1 MDTSGDILGLSLIG
15 RAQYSRLMNVLAIDT
30 STSACSAALL
40 RDGQVAA
47 RRLSVM
53 ARGQSEAL
61 MPMMKAVLDE
71 AGISVAALDL
81 VAVTVGPGAF
91 TGLRIGLAAARG
103 FALATG
109 LPLAGVPTPLAVA
122 AAIPEAERSGHTLA
136 IVLDSRRDDPWV
148 QVFDADLTPL
158 GPVEA
163 QSPEQ
168 LAARLS
174 GPVRVAGDAK
184 ARLLAVMPAA
194 VAASSPGWPDAV
206 FVARLGA
213 ELWRAGQALPPDP
226 LYLRAPDVTLP
237 GPAS

>member
-1 MDTSGDILGLSLIG
+1 MIG

-40 RDGQVAA
+40 LRDGRVAA
-47 RRLSVM
+47 HRLTVM

-61 MPMMKAVLDE
+61 MPMVKAVLDE
-71 AGISVAALDL
+71 AGLTIAELDL
-81 VAVTVGPGAF
+81 LAVTVGPGAF

-103 FALATG
+103 FALASG

-122 AAIPEAERSGHTLA
+122 AAIPEAERVGRTVVVA
-136 IVLDSRRDDPWV
+136 LDSKRDHPWI
-148 QVFDADLTPL
+148 QFFRSDLTPL
-158 GPVEA
+158 GAVEA
-163 QSPEQ
+163 
-168 LAARLS
+168 LAPDEVSARLT
-174 GPVRVAGDAK
+174 GPVLVAGDAG
-184 ARLLAVMPAA
+184 ARLLAVLPDA

-213 ELWRAGQALPPDP
+213 ELWREGRAWPPEP

-237 GPAS
+237 GSKS